1 VNFYLRKSLK
11 VGPLRFNLSKSGIGV
26 SGGVRGFR
34 LGTGPRG
41 NYVHMGLHG
50 LYYRKTLSDSSHA
63 GKVPLTMN
71 TVRKP
76 TPPTKKVDEL
86 QEIESGDVS
95 RMVDSSSEDLLQELN
110 DKYKKSRLSPVVI
123 VGAILVLLALWG
135 AEAPAWTLVLAA
147 VTAVVGVYFARLR
160 DELAKTV
167 VLFYDFDKEME
178 KAYEAL
184 HAQASTLASCAKV
197 WHIEARGEVSD
208 RKYHAGA
215 SELLQRKPTVI
226 RRTEPPHVKTNISTV
241 AIEVGRQTLHFFPD
255 RVLIFDRDHVG
266 AVGYKDLQI
275 EVGAAR
281 FIEEEGVPSDA
292 KIVDQTWKYLNKRGG
307 PDKRFKDN
315 RQLPVCLYDQIDFK
329 SSTGMNER
337 IQVSR
342 CDTGKGFA
350 EAIAGLAGVIP

>member
-1 VNFYLRKSLK
+1 MSFYLRKSLK

-34 LGTGPRG
+34 LGTGPKG

-63 GKVPLTMN
+63 GKASLTAD
-71 TVRKP
+71 TVKKP
-76 TPPTKKVDEL
+76 TPIKKVDEL

-95 RMVDSSSEDLLQELN
+95 RMVDSSSEELLQELN
-110 DKYKKSRLSPVVI
+110 DKYKKIRVSPLVM
-123 VGAILVLLALWG
+123 VGAIVILLALWE
-135 AEAPAWTLVLAA
+135 AKAPAWTLVLAA
-147 VTAVVGVYFARLR
+147 AAGAVGIYFARLR

-178 KAYEAL
+178 KAYETL
-184 HAQASTLASCAKV
+184 HAQASTLASCAKA

-215 SELLQRKPTVI
+215 SELLRRKPTVI
-226 RRTEPPHVKTNISTV
+226 RRAEPPHVKTNISTV
-241 AIEVGRQTLHFFPD
+241 AIEVGRQTMHFFPD
-255 RVLIFDRDHVG
+255 RVLIFDIDHVG
-266 AVGYKDLQI
+266 AVGYKDLRI

-292 KIVDQTWKYLNKRGG
+292 KIVEQTWKYLNKRGG

-315 RQLPVCLYDQIDFK
+315 RELPICLYDQIDFT
-329 SSTGMNER
+329 SSTGLNER

-342 CDTGKGFA
+342 CDIGKGFA
-350 EAIAGLAGVIP
+350 EAIASLVGVIR